1 MVNKE
6 NKMFSVPP
14 SAVSNDTKGKGLP
27 PLSVPPS
34 ACLTTLTGKGVRGLG
49 SSFSS
54 LAEPGIRT
62 LTRRIEDDAS
72 TSPCQGEAIGR

>member
-1 MVNKE
+1 MRITKN
-6 NKMFSVPP
+6 S
-14 SAVSNDTKGKGLP
+14 KGKSVSAAF
-27 PLSVPPS
+27 SVPPS

-49 SSFSS
+49 SSLLW

-72 TSPCQGEAIGR
+72 TSLCQGEAITSAIAGSSS